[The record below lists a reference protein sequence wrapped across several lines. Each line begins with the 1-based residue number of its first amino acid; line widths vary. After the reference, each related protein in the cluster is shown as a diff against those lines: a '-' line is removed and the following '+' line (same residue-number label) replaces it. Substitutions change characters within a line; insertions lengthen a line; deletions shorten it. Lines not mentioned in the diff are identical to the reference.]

1 MCEPAQ
7 PGPLNQTHAHV
18 AINKCVNPLN
28 QTHAYVAI
36 NKCVN
41 EHNLAHAFIHDLR
54 RQVLRPAL
62 QTELVSTLK
71 AR

>member
-1 MCEPAQ
+1 MCEWAQ
-7 PGPLNQTHAHV
+7 PGPPNE
-18 AINKCVNPLN
+18 
-28 QTHAYVAI
+28 THAYVAI

-62 QTELVSTLK
+62 QTEFVSTLK